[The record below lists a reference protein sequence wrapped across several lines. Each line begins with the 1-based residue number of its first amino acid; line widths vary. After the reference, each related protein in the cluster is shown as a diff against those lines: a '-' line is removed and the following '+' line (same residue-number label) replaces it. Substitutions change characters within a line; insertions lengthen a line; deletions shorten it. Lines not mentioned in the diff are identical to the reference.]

1 LKNLDWLASYPKSG
15 NTWTRA
21 FLAAYASNASAPM
34 SLSRISRVSNSESRL
49 SLYCKQAKKSR
60 EQLIEIEI
68 DSLREAVQAELAQS
82 KRPRTV
88 IKTHNARIEQNG
100 YPLIRPEYTRSAVYI
115 VRNPLDIVDSL
126 ADHSNL
132 TLDQSVALM
141 NSRSHQIGG
150 GDSGFVKQYLD
161 SWSQHVES
169 WLSAKEFPVFFLKYE
184 DLKQFPIEGF
194 KQIIQFLGWEFD
206 QDRLERA
213 VKWSDFK
220 VLQSSETQTGF
231 PETSRIATS
240 QKFFRHG
247 TTDRWKQVL
256 SDSQIESIIQHHAGT
271 MFKLGYTA

>member
-34 SLSRISRVSNSESRL
+34 SLSQISRVSNSESRL

>member
-34 SLSRISRVSNSESRL
+34 SLSQISRVSNSESRL
-49 SLYCKQAKKSR
+49 SLFCKEAKKAR

-68 DSLREAVQAELAQS
+68 DSLREAVQAKLAQS
-82 KRPRTV
+82 KRPQTV

-115 VRNPLDIVDSL
+115 VRNPLDIVDSM

-141 NSRSHQIGG
+141 NNRNHQIGG
-150 GDSGFVKQYLD
+150 GESGFVKQYLD

-184 DLKQFPIEGF
+184 DLKQSPIEGF

-220 VLQSSETQTGF
+220 VLQSAETNTGF
-231 PETSRIATS
+231 TETSKIATS

-247 TTDRWKQVL
+247 TTDRWQSIL
-256 SDSQIESIIQHHAGT
+256 NDSQIESIIQHHAGT